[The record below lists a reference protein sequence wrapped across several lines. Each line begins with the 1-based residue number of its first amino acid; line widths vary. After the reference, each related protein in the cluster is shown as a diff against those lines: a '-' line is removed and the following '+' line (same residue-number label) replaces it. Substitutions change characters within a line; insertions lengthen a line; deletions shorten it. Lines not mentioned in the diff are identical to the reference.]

1 MILCR
6 DIDRI
11 VLNYL
16 VIEGFKEAAQ
26 EFVTEAGLEEVA
38 DVNQLDLGSIDYRLR
53 VRQAIQSGQIAT
65 AVQELNNF
73 DPEILDSSPSVYF
86 HLRLQEL
93 LEKIRQLKQQQSV
106 EKDDMSAVLEVIE
119 FAREFL
125 APVAQEQ
132 AGGAYLEE
140 LEEAMGLLAAEMGA
154 AWPADALLLPENR
167 LKTAK
172 EVNSAILASQA
183 QPEQSKLPEILSLLK
198 WAQER
203 LADRANFPKLIDP
216 ISGTFE
222 Q

>member
-1 MILCR
+1 M
-6 DIDRI
+6 
-11 VLNYL
+11 

-26 EFVTEAGLEEVA
+26 EFVVEAGLEEVA

-53 VRQAIQSGQIAT
+53 VRQAIQSGQISV

-93 LEKIRQLKQQQSV
+93 LEKIRFLKQNQQQP
-106 EKDDMSAVLEVIE
+106 EDEMSAILKVID

-140 LEEAMGLLAAEMGA
+140 LEEVMGLLAADLGA
-154 AWPADALLLPENR
+154 SWPADALLLPENR

-183 QPEQSKLPEILSLLK
+183 QPEQSKLPEILSLLN

-203 LADRANFPKLIDP
+203 LAERANFPKLIDP
-216 ISGTFE
+216 VSGTFD

>member
-1 MILCR
+1 M
-6 DIDRI
+6 
-11 VLNYL
+11 

-26 EFVTEAGLEEVA
+26 EFVIEAGLEEVA

-53 VRQAIQSGQIAT
+53 VRQAIQGGQIAV

-93 LEKIRQLKQQQSV
+93 LEKIRQLKQNNNQSQRQGD
-106 EKDDMSAVLEVIE
+106 EMGAVLEVIE

-154 AWPADALLLPENR
+154 TWPADALLLPENR

-203 LADRANFPKLIDP
+203 LAERANFPKLIDP

>member
-1 MILCR
+1 M
-6 DIDRI
+6 
-11 VLNYL
+11 

-26 EFVTEAGLEEVA
+26 EFVAEAGLEEVA

-53 VRQAIQSGQIAT
+53 VRQAIQNGQIST

-93 LEKIRQLKQQQSV
+93 LEKIRHLKQQQQHPN
-106 EKDDMSAVLEVIE
+106 KDDEMNSILEVIE

-132 AGGAYLEE
+132 AGGVYLEE

-154 AWPADALLLPENR
+154 SWPADALLLPENR

-203 LADRANFPKLIDP
+203 LAERALFPKLIDP
-216 ISGTFE
+216 VTGTFE

>member
-1 MILCR
+1 M
-6 DIDRI
+6 
-11 VLNYL
+11 

-26 EFVTEAGLEEVA
+26 EFVAEAGLEEVA

-53 VRQAIQSGQIAT
+53 VRQAIQNGQIST

-93 LEKIRQLKQQQSV
+93 LEKIRQLKQQQQHPN
-106 EKDDMSAVLEVIE
+106 KDDEMNSILEVIE

-132 AGGAYLEE
+132 AGGVYLEE

-154 AWPADALLLPENR
+154 SWPADALLLPENR

-203 LADRANFPKLIDP
+203 LAERALFPKLIDP
-216 ISGTFE
+216 VTGTFE

>member
-1 MILCR
+1 M
-6 DIDRI
+6 
-11 VLNYL
+11 

-26 EFVTEAGLEEVA
+26 EFVIEAGLEEVA

-53 VRQAIQSGQIAT
+53 VRQAIQSGQIAV

-93 LEKIRQLKQQQSV
+93 LEKIRQLKQNNNQSQRQGD
-106 EKDDMSAVLEVIE
+106 EMGAVLEVIE

-154 AWPADALLLPENR
+154 TWPADALLLPENR

-203 LADRANFPKLIDP
+203 LAERANFPKLIDP